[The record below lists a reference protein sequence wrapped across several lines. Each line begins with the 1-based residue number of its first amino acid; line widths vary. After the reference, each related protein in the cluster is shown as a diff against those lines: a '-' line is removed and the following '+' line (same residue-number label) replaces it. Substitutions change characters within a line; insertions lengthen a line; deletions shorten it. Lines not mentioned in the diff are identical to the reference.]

1 MLKDISS
8 VKLQGANFS
17 SIAVLP
23 ILNSSDGKYTKTS
36 LIYGRNGAGKSTLAK
51 AFRKIKGE
59 SVNTITT
66 TDALN
71 MENQP
76 IVLSEAER
84 ASIFVF
90 DEDFIAA
97 NLRIEGS
104 GLGSIVMLGEQVDLT
119 TQIEKAER
127 ELKKAE
133 KLVKTTSNALT
144 EYQTSTNPKAPN
156 FYIKKIRKVLQGDD
170 GWAGRDSR
178 IKSSRQN
185 SRVNDETYK
194 RFITLTPEKPR
205 DELVVAFDR
214 KMKEL
219 ELAKNGVSKIVE
231 TVPNV
236 PDDYQHYSTTLVNE
250 LIKKKIEEPELSE
263 REKYLF
269 SLVTAGRTD
278 ELQKRIG
285 HLNNRGTTFCP
296 YCLQD
301 LTTEYKANLVMQ
313 IQKVLT
319 DEVKHHQA
327 QLKSLEHTDL
337 TLALSPFSILPS
349 YQTCMG
355 LITKINK
362 TLVINNTLIK
372 RKIEK
377 PYEPIIDEELSDI
390 IESVKSLDKALKKL
404 DEERK
409 AHNNKAINTKPI
421 EDTLRNINDQ
431 IAYYD
436 IVDYVK
442 QLDIQEKEMATI
454 QKAHRNAVTDRNER
468 KKALEDLNGRR
479 KSIDIAVD
487 IINSG
492 LKYIL
497 FAEDRLT
504 IERDGDSYKL
514 LSNGYP
520 VLPQDVSVGE
530 RNIIGLCY
538 FFTSIMTGKNKDS
551 AYNDEYLIIIDD
563 PISSYDF
570 ENKIGILSFLKHKL
584 SQFLDGNAN
593 SRAVIMTHD
602 LLTLF
607 DFQKICKE
615 LSENWKNIFRGQAL
629 KCHIWELKNCDL
641 EPFKTEN
648 WQEYTELIKLI
659 YEYGCG
665 CENASKY
672 NIAIGNIMRQVLE
685 AFATF
690 EYKKGIEKIST
701 DETLLSKM
709 LCVEYKSYFKNL
721 MYRIVL
727 NNGSHRKEQVAS
739 TDINFFSVISETEK
753 RRTAKEIICFIYLLN
768 KEHVLAHL
776 GDLGNVSTTIDT
788 WCEDIKKRAAVI

>member
-23 ILNSSDGKYTKTS
+23 ILSSSDGKYTKVS

-76 IVLSEAER
+76 IALSEAER

-90 DEDFIAA
+90 DEDFIAT
-97 NLRIEGS
+97 NVRIEGS

-119 TQIEKAER
+119 TQIEQAER

-144 EYQTSTNPKAPN
+144 EYQTNTNPKAPN

-194 RFITLTPEKPR
+194 RFITPTPEKPR
-205 DELVVAFDR
+205 DELVIAFDR

-231 TVPNV
+231 TLPHVPNS
-236 PDDYQHYSTTLVNE
+236 YQHYSITLANE

-269 SLVTAGRTD
+269 SLVTAGKTD
-278 ELQKRIG
+278 KLQERIG
-285 HLNNRGTTFCP
+285 HLKDRGTTFCP

-319 DEVKHHQA
+319 DEVKNHQT
-327 QLKSLEHTDL
+327 QLKSLEHTEL
-337 TLALSPFSILPS
+337 TLELSPFSILPS
-349 YQTCMG
+349 YQTCMS
-355 LITKINK
+355 LIVKINE
-362 TLVINNTLIK
+362 TLVINNTLIQ
-372 RKIEK
+372 RKFEN
-377 PYEPIIDEELSDI
+377 PYEPIIDEELTDI
-390 IESVKSLDKALKKL
+390 IESVKSLDKTLKKL
-404 DEERK
+404 EEERK
-409 AHNNKAINTKPI
+409 AHNNKAINTKPLK
-421 EDTLRNINDQ
+421 DALRNINDQ

-436 IVDYVK
+436 IIDYVK
-442 QLDIQEKEMATI
+442 QLDIQEKEMTTA
-454 QKAHRNAVTDRNER
+454 QKAYNDAVTYRDE
-468 KKALEDLNGRR
+468 KKKTLEDLNGRR

-487 IINSG
+487 IINNG

-514 LSNGYP
+514 LSNGHP
-520 VLPQDVSVGE
+520 VLPKDVSVGE

-538 FFTSIMTGKNKDS
+538 FFASIMTGKNKDT
-551 AYNDEYLIIIDD
+551 AYNNEYLIIIDD

-570 ENKIGILSFLKHKL
+570 ENKVGILSFLKYKL
-584 SQFLDGNAN
+584 GQFLDGNEN
-593 SRAVIMTHD
+593 SRAIILTHD

-607 DFQKICKE
+607 DFEKMCEE
-615 LSENWKNIFRGQAL
+615 LNENWNNIFQTQLL
-629 KCHIWELKNCDL
+629 KYHLWELKNCAL
-641 EPFKTEN
+641 EQFKYKKR
-648 WQEYTELIKLI
+648 QEYTELIRLI

-665 CENASKY
+665 NAGEY
-672 NIAIGNIMRQVLE
+672 DIVIGNIMRQALE

-690 EYKKGIEKIST
+690 EYKKGIAVISTNEKI
-701 DETLLSKM
+701 LSKM
-709 LCVEYKSYFKNL
+709 CNEHKSYFKNL

-727 NNGSHRKEQVAS
+727 NNGSHREEQTRS
-739 TDINFFSVISETEK
+739 MEIDFLSVISESEK

-776 GDLGNVSTTIDT
+776 HDLGDVSIIIDT

>member
-23 ILNSSDGKYTKTS
+23 ILSSSDGKYTKTS

-59 SVNTITT
+59 TIATITT
-66 TDALN
+66 TDVLN

-84 ASIFVF
+84 TSIFVF
-90 DEDFIAA
+90 DEDFIAT
-97 NLRIEGS
+97 NVRIEES

-119 TQIEKAER
+119 AQIEKAER

-133 KLVKTTSNALT
+133 NLVKTTSNTLT
-144 EYQTSTNPKAPN
+144 EHQDTTNPKAPS

-170 GWAGRDSR
+170 GWAGRDSK
-178 IKSSRQN
+178 IKNLRRNSS
-185 SRVNDETYK
+185 VTDDTYK
-194 RFITLTPEKPR
+194 KFVVLTPEKSR
-205 DELVVAFDR
+205 DELIIAFDS

-219 ELAKNGVSKIVE
+219 KLAKNGVSKIVE
-231 TVPNV
+231 NIPHVPN
-236 PDDYQHYSTTLVNE
+236 DYQHYSITLANE

-278 ELQKRIG
+278 ELQKRIS
-285 HLNNRGTTFCP
+285 HLNERGTTFCP

-313 IQKVLT
+313 IHKVLT
-319 DEVKHHQA
+319 DEVKHHQS
-327 QLKSLEHTDL
+327 QLKSLEHTEL
-337 TLALSPFSILPS
+337 TLELSPFSILTS
-349 YQTCMG
+349 YQTCMD
-355 LITKINK
+355 LITKINE
-362 TLVINNTLIK
+362 TLVINNTLIQ
-372 RKIEK
+372 RKFEN
-377 PYEPIIDEELSDI
+377 PYEPIIDEELTDI

-404 DEERK
+404 EEERK
-409 AHNNKAINTKPI
+409 AHNNKAINTKPL
-421 EDTLRNINDQ
+421 EDALRNINDQ

-436 IVDYVK
+436 IIDYVK
-442 QLDIQEKEMATI
+442 QL
-454 QKAHRNAVTDRNER
+454 HRNAVTDRNEK

-479 KSIDIAVD
+479 KSTDIAVD
-487 IINSG
+487 IINNG

-504 IERDGDSYKL
+504 IEHDGDSYKL
-514 LSNGYP
+514 LSNGHP
-520 VLPQDVSVGE
+520 VLPKDISVGE

-538 FFTSIMTGKNKDS
+538 FFTSIMTGKNKDT
-551 AYNDEYLIIIDD
+551 AYNDEHLIIIDD

-570 ENKIGILSFLKHKL
+570 ENKVGILSFLKHKL

-593 SRAVIMTHD
+593 SRVIILTHD

-607 DFQKICKE
+607 DLKKICKE

-629 KCHIWELKNCDL
+629 KCHTWELKNCAL
-641 EPFKTEN
+641 EPFENEN

-672 NIAIGNIMRQVLE
+672 NVAIGNIMRQVME

-690 EYKKGIEKIST
+690 EYKKGIEKVST

-739 TDINFFSVISETEK
+739 MKINFFSVISEAEK
-753 RRTAKEIICFIYLLN
+753 RRTAREIICFIYLLN

-776 GDLGNVSTTIDT
+776 GDVSITVDT

>member
-23 ILNSSDGKYTKTS
+23 ILNSSDGKYTKVS

-71 MENQP
+71 VKNQP

-90 DEDFIAA
+90 DEDFIAT
-97 NLRIEGS
+97 NVRIEGS

-119 TQIEKAER
+119 TQIEQVER

-194 RFITLTPEKPR
+194 RFIALTPEKPR
-205 DELVVAFDR
+205 DELVIAFDS

-231 TVPNV
+231 TVPHV
-236 PDDYQHYSTTLVNE
+236 PNGYQHYSIIVANE

-269 SLVTAGRTD
+269 SLVTASRTD
-278 ELQKRIG
+278 ELQKRIV
-285 HLNNRGTTFCP
+285 HLNDRETTFCP

-327 QLKSLEHTDL
+327 QLKSLEHTEL
-337 TLALSPFSILPS
+337 TLELSPFSILPS

-355 LITKINK
+355 LITKINE
-362 TLVINNTLIK
+362 TLVINNALIQ
-372 RKIEK
+372 RKIEN
-377 PYEPIIDEELSDI
+377 PYELIIDEKLSDI
-390 IESVKSLDKALKKL
+390 VESIKSLDKALKKL
-404 DEERK
+404 EEEKK
-409 AHNNKAINTKPI
+409 AHNNKIINIKPL

-436 IVDYVK
+436 IIDYVK
-442 QLDIQEKEMATI
+442 QLDIQKKKMSTAEKAY
-454 QKAHRNAVTDRNER
+454 KDAVACRDR
-468 KKALEDLNGRR
+468 KKKTLEDLNGRR
-479 KSIDIAVD
+479 KNINIAVD
-487 IINSG
+487 IINNG

-504 IERDGDSYKL
+504 IERDGDFYKL
-514 LSNGYP
+514 LSNGHP
-520 VLPQDVSVGE
+520 VLPKDVSAGE

-538 FFTSIMTGKNKDS
+538 FFTSIMTDKDKDT

-570 ENKIGILSFLKHKL
+570 ENKVGILSFLKHKL

-593 SRAVIMTHD
+593 SRAIILTHD

-607 DFQKICKE
+607 DLKKICKE

-629 KCHIWELKNCDL
+629 KCHTWELKNCAL
-641 EPFKTEN
+641 EPFENEN

-672 NIAIGNIMRQVLE
+672 NVAIGNIMRQALE

-690 EYKKGIEKIST
+690 EYKKGIEKVST

-739 TDINFFSVISETEK
+739 MEINFFSVISEAEK
-753 RRTAKEIICFIYLLN
+753 RRTAREIICFIYLLN

-776 GDLGNVSTTIDT
+776 GDVSITVDT

>member
-23 ILNSSDGKYTKTS
+23 ILNSSDGKYTKVS

-71 MENQP
+71 VKNQP

-90 DEDFIAA
+90 DEDFIAT
-97 NLRIEGS
+97 NVRIEGS

-119 TQIEKAER
+119 TQIEQVER

-194 RFITLTPEKPR
+194 RFIALTPEKPR
-205 DELVVAFDR
+205 DELVIAFDS

-231 TVPNV
+231 TVPHV
-236 PDDYQHYSTTLVNE
+236 PNGYQHYSIIVANE

-269 SLVTAGRTD
+269 SLVTASRTD
-278 ELQKRIG
+278 ELQKRIV
-285 HLNNRGTTFCP
+285 HLNDRETTFCP

-327 QLKSLEHTDL
+327 QLKSLEHTEL
-337 TLALSPFSILPS
+337 TLELSPFSILPS

-355 LITKINK
+355 LITKINE
-362 TLVINNTLIK
+362 TLVINNALIQ
-372 RKIEK
+372 RKIEN
-377 PYEPIIDEELSDI
+377 PYELIIDEKLSDI
-390 IESVKSLDKALKKL
+390 VESIKSLDKALKKL
-404 DEERK
+404 EEERK
-409 AHNNKAINTKPI
+409 AHNNKVINTKPL

-436 IVDYVK
+436 IIDYVK
-442 QLDIQEKEMATI
+442 QLDIQKKKMSTAEKAY
-454 QKAHRNAVTDRNER
+454 KDAVACRDR
-468 KKALEDLNGRR
+468 KKKTLEDLNGRR
-479 KSIDIAVD
+479 KNINIAVD
-487 IINSG
+487 IINNG

-504 IERDGDSYKL
+504 IERDGDFYKL
-514 LSNGYP
+514 LSNGHP
-520 VLPQDVSVGE
+520 VLPKDVSAGE

-538 FFTSIMTGKNKDS
+538 FFTSIMTDKDKDT

-570 ENKIGILSFLKHKL
+570 ENKVGILSFLKHKL

-593 SRAVIMTHD
+593 SRAIILTHD

-607 DFQKICKE
+607 DLKKICKE

-629 KCHIWELKNCDL
+629 KCHTWELKNCAL
-641 EPFKTEN
+641 EPFENEN

-672 NIAIGNIMRQVLE
+672 NVAIGNIMRQALE

-690 EYKKGIEKIST
+690 EYKKGIEKVST

-739 TDINFFSVISETEK
+739 MEINFFSVISEAEK
-753 RRTAKEIICFIYLLN
+753 RRTAREIICFIYLLN

-776 GDLGNVSTTIDT
+776 GDVSITVDT

>member
-8 VKLQGANFS
+8 VKLQGAKFS
-17 SIAVLP
+17 SITVLP
-23 ILNSSDGKYTKTS
+23 ILNSSDGKYTKVS

-71 MENQP
+71 IENQP

-90 DEDFIAA
+90 DEDFIAT
-97 NLRIEGS
+97 NVRIEGS

-119 TQIEKAER
+119 TQIEQAER

-144 EYQTSTNPKAPN
+144 EYQTNTNPKAPN
-156 FYIKKIRKVLQGDD
+156 FYLKKIRKVLQGDD

-194 RFITLTPEKPR
+194 RFITPTPEKPR
-205 DELVVAFDR
+205 DELVIAFDR

-231 TVPNV
+231 TVPHV
-236 PDDYQHYSTTLVNE
+236 PNGYQHYSITLANE

-285 HLNNRGTTFCP
+285 HLNDRGTTFCP

-327 QLKSLEHTDL
+327 QLKSLEHTKL
-337 TLALSPFSILPS
+337 TLELSSFSILPS
-349 YQTCMG
+349 YQTCMD
-355 LITKINK
+355 LITKINE
-362 TLVINNTLIK
+362 TLVINNALIQ
-372 RKIEK
+372 RKIENS
-377 PYEPIIDEELSDI
+377 YEPIIDEELSDI
-390 IESVKSLDKALKKL
+390 IESIKSLDKALKKL
-404 DEERK
+404 EEERK
-409 AHNNKAINTKPI
+409 AHNNKAINTKPL
-421 EDTLRNINDQ
+421 EDALKNINDQ

-436 IVDYVK
+436 IIDYVK
-442 QLDIQEKEMATI
+442 QLDIQEKEMTTV
-454 QKAHRNAVTDRNER
+454 QKAHRNAVTDRNE
-468 KKALEDLNGRR
+468 KEKALEDLNGRR

-487 IINSG
+487 IINNG

-504 IERDGDSYKL
+504 IERDGNFYKL
-514 LSNGYP
+514 LSNGHP
-520 VLPQDVSVGE
+520 VLPKDVSVGE

-538 FFTSIMTGKNKDS
+538 FFTSIMTGKNKDT
-551 AYNDEYLIIIDD
+551 AYNNEYLIIIDD

-570 ENKIGILSFLKHKL
+570 ENKVGILSFLKYKL
-584 SQFLDGNAN
+584 SQFLDRNEN
-593 SRAVIMTHD
+593 SRAIILTHD

-607 DFQKICKE
+607 DFEKMCEE
-615 LSENWKNIFRGQAL
+615 LNENWNNIFQAQSSKYHL
-629 KCHIWELKNCDL
+629 WELKNCAL
-641 EPFKTEN
+641 ERFKYKKR
-648 WQEYTELIKLI
+648 QEYTELIRLI

-665 CENASKY
+665 NAGEY
-672 NIAIGNIMRQVLE
+672 DIIIGNIMRQALE

-690 EYKKGIEKIST
+690 EYKKGIEKVST
-701 DETLLSKM
+701 DEMILVKM
-709 LCVEYKSYFKNL
+709 CDKHKAYFKNL

-727 NNGSHRKEQVAS
+727 NNGSHREEQTRSMEV
-739 TDINFFSVISETEK
+739 DFLSVISEAEK

-776 GDLGNVSTTIDT
+776 RDLGDVSIKIDT

>member
-23 ILNSSDGKYTKTS
+23 ILNSSDGKYTKVS

-71 MENQP
+71 VKNQP

-90 DEDFIAA
+90 DEDFIAT
-97 NLRIEGS
+97 NVRIEGS

-119 TQIEKAER
+119 TQIEQVER

-194 RFITLTPEKPR
+194 RFIALTPEKPR
-205 DELVVAFDR
+205 DELVIAFDS

-231 TVPNV
+231 TVPHV
-236 PDDYQHYSTTLVNE
+236 PNGYQHYSIIVANE

-269 SLVTAGRTD
+269 SLVTASRTD
-278 ELQKRIG
+278 ELQKRIV
-285 HLNNRGTTFCP
+285 HLNDRETTFCP

-327 QLKSLEHTDL
+327 QLKSLEHTEL
-337 TLALSPFSILPS
+337 TLELSPFSILPS

-355 LITKINK
+355 LITKINE
-362 TLVINNTLIK
+362 TLVINNALIQ
-372 RKIEK
+372 RKIEN
-377 PYEPIIDEELSDI
+377 PYELIIDEKLSDI
-390 IESVKSLDKALKKL
+390 VESIKSLDKALKKL
-404 DEERK
+404 EEEKK
-409 AHNNKAINTKPI
+409 AHNNKVINTKPL

-436 IVDYVK
+436 IIDYVK
-442 QLDIQEKEMATI
+442 QLDIQKKKMSTAEKAY
-454 QKAHRNAVTDRNER
+454 KDAVACRDR
-468 KKALEDLNGRR
+468 KKKTLEDLNGR
-479 KSIDIAVD
+479 KKNINIAVD
-487 IINSG
+487 IINNG

-504 IERDGDSYKL
+504 IERDGDFYKL
-514 LSNGYP
+514 LSNGHP
-520 VLPQDVSVGE
+520 VLPKDVSAGE

-538 FFTSIMTGKNKDS
+538 FFTSIMTDKDKDT

-570 ENKIGILSFLKHKL
+570 ENKVGILSFLKHKL

-593 SRAVIMTHD
+593 SRAIILTHD

-607 DFQKICKE
+607 DLKKICKE

-629 KCHIWELKNCDL
+629 KCHTWELKNCAL
-641 EPFKTEN
+641 EPFENEN

-672 NIAIGNIMRQVLE
+672 NVAIGNIMRQALE

-690 EYKKGIEKIST
+690 EYKKGIEKVST

-739 TDINFFSVISETEK
+739 MEINFFSVISEAEK
-753 RRTAKEIICFIYLLN
+753 RRTAREIICFIYLLN

-776 GDLGNVSTTIDT
+776 GDVSITVDT

>member
-8 VKLQGANFS
+8 IKLQGANFS
-17 SIAVLP
+17 SITVLP
-23 ILNSSDGKYTKTS
+23 ILNSSDGKYIKTS

-59 SVNTITT
+59 TIATITT
-66 TDALN
+66 TEVLN
-71 MENQP
+71 TEDKP

-90 DEDFIAA
+90 DEDFIAT
-97 NLRIEGS
+97 NVRIEGR

-119 TQIEKAER
+119 AKIEQAER
-127 ELKKAE
+127 ELKKSE
-133 KLVKTTSNALT
+133 NLVKTTSNTLT
-144 EYQTSTNPKAPN
+144 EYRTDTNPKAPIY
-156 FYIKKIRKVLQGDD
+156 YIQKIRKVLQGND

-178 IKSSRQN
+178 IKNLRRNSS
-185 SRVNDETYK
+185 VTDDTYK
-194 RFITLTPEKPR
+194 RFIALTPEKPR
-205 DELVVAFDR
+205 DELVITFAE

-231 TVPNV
+231 TVPRV
-236 PDDYQHYSTTLVNE
+236 PDGYQHYSLTLASE

-269 SLVTAGRTD
+269 SLVTAGKTD

-285 HLNNRGTTFCP
+285 HLNDIGITFCP

-301 LTTEYKANLVMQ
+301 LTKKYKANLVMQ

-319 DEVKHHQA
+319 DEVKHHQT
-327 QLKSLEHTDL
+327 QLKSLKYTEL
-337 TLALSPFSILPS
+337 TLELSPFSILPS

-355 LITKINK
+355 LITQINE
-362 TLVINNTLIK
+362 TLVINNALIQ
-372 RKIEK
+372 RKIES
-377 PYEPIIDEELSDI
+377 PYEPIIGEELSDI
-390 IESVKSLDKALKKL
+390 IESIKFLDKALKKL
-404 DEERK
+404 EEERK
-409 AHNNKAINTKPI
+409 AHNNKAINTKPLK
-421 EDTLRNINDQ
+421 EELRNINDQ

-436 IVDYVK
+436 IIDYVK
-442 QLDIQEKEMATI
+442 QLNIQENEMAAV
-454 QKAHRNAVTDRNER
+454 QKAHRNAVTDRNE
-468 KKALEDLNGRR
+468 KNKALEDLNGRR

-487 IINSG
+487 IINNG

-514 LSNGYP
+514 LSNGHP
-520 VLPQDVSVGE
+520 VLPKDVSVGE
-530 RNIIGLCY
+530 RNILGLCY
-538 FFTSIMTGKNKDS
+538 FFTSIMTGKNKDT

-570 ENKIGILSFLKHKL
+570 ENKVGILSFLKYKL
-584 SQFLDGNAN
+584 SQFLDGNTN
-593 SRAVIMTHD
+593 SRAIIMTHD

-607 DFQKICKE
+607 DFKKICKE
-615 LSENWKNIFRGQAL
+615 FSENWNNIFQVQLL
-629 KCHIWELKNCDL
+629 KCHTWELKNCTL
-641 EPFKTEN
+641 EPFKNKN

-665 CENASKY
+665 NASKY
-672 NIAIGNIMRQVLE
+672 DIAIGNIMRQVLE

-690 EYKKGIEKIST
+690 EYKKGIDKVST
-701 DETLLSKM
+701 DEILLSKM

-727 NNGSHRKEQVAS
+727 NNGSHRQEQVAS
-739 TDINFFSVISETEK
+739 MEVNFFSVISESEK

-776 GDLGNVSTTIDT
+776 RDLGDVSTTLDT
-788 WCEDIKKRAAVI
+788 WCEDIKKRTAVI

>member
-1 MLKDISS
+1 MLKNISS
-8 VKLQGANFS
+8 VRLQGANFS
-17 SIAVLP
+17 SVAVLP
-23 ILNSSDGKYTKTS
+23 ILNSSNGKYTKVS

-76 IVLSEAER
+76 IALSEAER

-90 DEDFIAA
+90 DEDFIAT
-97 NLRIEGS
+97 NVRIEGS

-119 TQIEKAER
+119 TQIEQAER

-144 EYQTSTNPKAPN
+144 EYQTNTNPKAPN

-194 RFITLTPEKPR
+194 RFITPTPEKPR
-205 DELVVAFDR
+205 DELVIAFDR

-231 TVPNV
+231 TLPHVPNS
-236 PDDYQHYSTTLVNE
+236 YQHSITLANE

-278 ELQKRIG
+278 ELQERIG
-285 HLNNRGTTFCP
+285 HLKDRGTTFCP

-319 DEVKHHQA
+319 DEVKNHQT
-327 QLKSLEHTDL
+327 QLKSLEHTEL
-337 TLALSPFSILPS
+337 TLELSPFSILPS
-349 YQTCMG
+349 YQTCMS
-355 LITKINK
+355 LIVKINE
-362 TLVINNTLIK
+362 TLVINNTLIQ
-372 RKIEK
+372 RKFEN
-377 PYEPIIDEELSDI
+377 PYEPIIDEELTDI

-404 DEERK
+404 EEERK
-409 AHNNKAINTKPI
+409 AHNNKAINTKPL
-421 EDTLRNINDQ
+421 EDALRNINDQ

-436 IVDYVK
+436 IIDYVK
-442 QLDIQEKEMATI
+442 QLDIQEKEMTTA
-454 QKAHRNAVTDRNER
+454 QKAYNDAVTYRDE
-468 KKALEDLNGRR
+468 KKKTLEDLNGRR

-487 IINSG
+487 IINNG

-514 LSNGYP
+514 LSNGHP
-520 VLPQDVSVGE
+520 VLPKDVSVGE

-538 FFTSIMTGKNKDS
+538 FFTSIMTGKNKDT
-551 AYNDEYLIIIDD
+551 AYNNEYLIIIDD

-570 ENKIGILSFLKHKL
+570 ENKVGILSFLKYKL
-584 SQFLDGNAN
+584 GQFLDGNEN
-593 SRAVIMTHD
+593 SRAIILTHD

-607 DFQKICKE
+607 DFEKMCEE
-615 LSENWKNIFRGQAL
+615 LNENWNNIFQTQLL
-629 KCHIWELKNCDL
+629 KYHLWELKNCAL
-641 EPFKTEN
+641 EQFKYKKR
-648 WQEYTELIKLI
+648 QEYTELIRLI

-665 CENASKY
+665 NAGEY
-672 NIAIGNIMRQVLE
+672 DIVIGNIMRQALE

-690 EYKKGIEKIST
+690 EYKKGIAVISTNEKI
-701 DETLLSKM
+701 LSKM
-709 LCVEYKSYFKNL
+709 CNEHKSYFKNL

-727 NNGSHRKEQVAS
+727 NNGSHREEQTRS
-739 TDINFFSVISETEK
+739 MEIDFLSVISESEK

-776 GDLGNVSTTIDT
+776 HDLGDVSIIIDT

>member
-23 ILNSSDGKYTKTS
+23 ILNSSDGKYTKVS

-71 MENQP
+71 VKNQP

-90 DEDFIAA
+90 DEDFIAT
-97 NLRIEGS
+97 NVRIEGS

-119 TQIEKAER
+119 TQIEQVER

-194 RFITLTPEKPR
+194 RFIALTPEKPR
-205 DELVVAFDR
+205 DELVIAFDS

-231 TVPNV
+231 TVPHV
-236 PDDYQHYSTTLVNE
+236 PNGYQHYSIIVANE

-269 SLVTAGRTD
+269 SLVTASRTD
-278 ELQKRIG
+278 ELQKRIV
-285 HLNNRGTTFCP
+285 HLNDRETTFCP

-327 QLKSLEHTDL
+327 QLKSLEHTEL
-337 TLALSPFSILPS
+337 TLELSPFSILPS

-355 LITKINK
+355 LITKINE
-362 TLVINNTLIK
+362 TLVINNALIQ
-372 RKIEK
+372 RKIEN
-377 PYEPIIDEELSDI
+377 PYELIIDEKLSDI
-390 IESVKSLDKALKKL
+390 VESIKSLDKALKKL
-404 DEERK
+404 EEEKK
-409 AHNNKAINTKPI
+409 AHNNKVINTKPL

-436 IVDYVK
+436 IIDYVK
-442 QLDIQEKEMATI
+442 QLDIQKKKMSTAEKAY
-454 QKAHRNAVTDRNER
+454 KDAVACRDR
-468 KKALEDLNGRR
+468 KKKTLEDLNGRR
-479 KSIDIAVD
+479 KNINIAVD
-487 IINSG
+487 IINNG

-504 IERDGDSYKL
+504 IERDGDFYKL
-514 LSNGYP
+514 LSNGHP
-520 VLPQDVSVGE
+520 VLPKDVSAGE

-538 FFTSIMTGKNKDS
+538 FFTSIMTDKDKDT

-570 ENKIGILSFLKHKL
+570 ENKVGILSFLKHKL

-593 SRAVIMTHD
+593 SRAIILTHD

-607 DFQKICKE
+607 DLKKICKE

-629 KCHIWELKNCDL
+629 KCHTWELKNCAL
-641 EPFKTEN
+641 EPFENEN

-672 NIAIGNIMRQVLE
+672 NVAIGNIMRQALE

-690 EYKKGIEKIST
+690 EYKKGIEKVST

-739 TDINFFSVISETEK
+739 MEINFFSVISEAEK
-753 RRTAKEIICFIYLLN
+753 RRTAREIICFIYLLN

-776 GDLGNVSTTIDT
+776 GDVSITVDT

>member
-1 MLKDISS
+1 MLKNISS
-8 VKLQGANFS
+8 VRLQGANFS
-17 SIAVLP
+17 SVAVLP
-23 ILNSSDGKYTKTS
+23 ILKSSDGKYTKVS

-90 DEDFIAA
+90 DEDFIAT
-97 NLRIEGS
+97 NVRIEGS

-119 TQIEKAER
+119 TQIEQAER

-144 EYQTSTNPKAPN
+144 EYQTSTNPKAPS

-194 RFITLTPEKPR
+194 RFIELTPEKPR
-205 DELVVAFDR
+205 NALVIAFDG

-219 ELAKNGVSKIVE
+219 ESAKNGVSKIIK
-231 TVPNV
+231 TVPSV
-236 PDDYQHYSTTLVNE
+236 PEGDKHYSITLANE

-285 HLNNRGTTFCP
+285 HLNDRGTTFCP

-301 LTTEYKANLVMQ
+301 LTTEYKTNLVVQ

-319 DEVKHHQA
+319 DEVKHHQT
-327 QLKSLEHTDL
+327 QLKSLEHTEL
-337 TLALSPFSILPS
+337 TLELSPFSILPS

-355 LITKINK
+355 LITKIND

-377 PYEPIIDEELSDI
+377 PYAPIIDEEFTDI

-404 DEERK
+404 EEERK
-409 AHNNKAINTKPI
+409 AHNNKAINTKPL
-421 EDTLRNINDQ
+421 EDALRNINDQ

-436 IVDYVK
+436 IIDYVK
-442 QLDIQEKEMATI
+442 QLDIQKKEMTTA
-454 QKAHRNAVTDRNER
+454 QKAYNDAVTYKDE
-468 KKALEDLNGRR
+468 KKKTLEDLNGRR

-487 IINSG
+487 IINNG

-497 FAEDRLT
+497 FAENRLT
-504 IERDGDSYKL
+504 IKRDGDSYKL

-538 FFTSIMTGKNKDS
+538 FFTSIMTGKNKDT
-551 AYNDEYLIIIDD
+551 AYNDEYLMIIDD

-570 ENKIGILSFLKHKL
+570 ENKVGILSFLKHKL

-593 SRAVIMTHD
+593 SRAIIMTHD

-607 DFQKICKE
+607 DFKKICRE
-615 LSENWKNIFRGQAL
+615 ISENWKNIFRGQAL
-629 KCHIWELKNCDL
+629 KCHTWELKNCAL
-641 EPFKTEN
+641 ESFENEN

-665 CENASKY
+665 CESSSKY

-690 EYKKGIEKIST
+690 EYKKGIEKISI
-701 DETLLSKM
+701 DETILSKM

-727 NNGSHRKEQVAS
+727 NNGSHRKAIF
-739 TDINFFSVISETEK
+739 TWHKN
-753 RRTAKEIICFIYLLN
+753 
-768 KEHVLAHL
+768 
-776 GDLGNVSTTIDT
+776 GNRDQQRPD
-788 WCEDIKKRAAVI
+788 CQ

>member
-59 SVNTITT
+59 TISTITT
-66 TDALN
+66 TDVLN
-71 MENQP
+71 KENQP

-84 ASIFVF
+84 NSIFVL
-90 DEDFIAA
+90 DEDFIAT
-97 NLRIEGS
+97 NIRIEGS

-119 TQIEKAER
+119 TQIEQAEH

-133 KLVKTTSNALT
+133 KLVKTTSNMLT
-144 EYQTSTNPKAPN
+144 EYQTSTNPKAPS
-156 FYIKKIRKVLQGDD
+156 FYIKKIREVLKGDE

-185 SRVNDETYK
+185 SRVSDETYK
-194 RFITLTPEKPR
+194 RFIALIPEKPR
-205 DELVVAFDR
+205 DELVIVFDK

-219 ELAKNGVSKIVE
+219 ELAKNGVSKIIE
-231 TVPNV
+231 TVPSV
-236 PDDYQHYSTTLVNE
+236 PEGYKHYSITLSNE

-285 HLNNRGTTFCP
+285 HLNDRGTTFCP

-301 LTTEYKANLVMQ
+301 LTTEYKTNLVMQ

-319 DEVKHHQA
+319 DEVKHHQT
-327 QLKSLEHTDL
+327 QLKSLEHTEL
-337 TLALSPFSILPS
+337 TLELSPFSILPS

-355 LITKINK
+355 LITKIND

-377 PYEPIIDEELSDI
+377 PYAPIIDEEFTDI

-404 DEERK
+404 EEERK
-409 AHNNKAINTKPI
+409 AHNNKAINTKPL
-421 EDTLRNINDQ
+421 EDALRNINDQ

-436 IVDYVK
+436 IIDYVK
-442 QLDIQEKEMATI
+442 QLDIQEKKMTAVQEAYG
-454 QKAHRNAVTDRNER
+454 KAVTDRNEK

-487 IINSG
+487 IINNG

-497 FAEDRLT
+497 FAENRLT
-504 IERDGDSYKL
+504 IKRDGDSYKL

-538 FFTSIMTGKNKDS
+538 FFTSIMTGKNKDT
-551 AYNDEYLIIIDD
+551 AYNDEYLMIIDD

-570 ENKIGILSFLKHKL
+570 ENKVGILSFLKHKL

-593 SRAVIMTHD
+593 SRAIIMTHD

-607 DFQKICKE
+607 DFKKICRE
-615 LSENWKNIFRGQAL
+615 ISENWKNIFRGQAL
-629 KCHIWELKNCDL
+629 KCHIWELKNCAL
-641 EPFKTEN
+641 ESFENEN

-665 CENASKY
+665 CESSSKY

-690 EYKKGIEKIST
+690 EYKKGIEKISI
-701 DETLLSKM
+701 DETILSKM

-739 TDINFFSVISETEK
+739 MDINFFSVISETEK

-776 GDLGNVSTTIDT
+776 GDLGNVSTKIDT

>member
-1 MLKDISS
+1 MLKNISS
-8 VKLQGANFS
+8 VRLQGANFS
-17 SIAVLP
+17 SVAVLP
-23 ILNSSDGKYTKTS
+23 IFNSSDEKYTKVS

-59 SVNTITT
+59 TIATITT
-66 TDALN
+66 TDVLN
-71 MENQP
+71 TENQP

-84 ASIFVF
+84 TSIFVF
-90 DEDFIAA
+90 DEDFIAT
-97 NLRIEGS
+97 NVRIEGN

-119 TQIEKAER
+119 AQIEQAER

-144 EYQTSTNPKAPN
+144 EYQTNTNPKAPN

-194 RFITLTPEKPR
+194 RFITLTPKKPR
-205 DELVVAFDR
+205 DELVIAFDR

-301 LTTEYKANLVMQ
+301 LTTEYKANLVMK

-355 LITKINK
+355 LIKKINE

-372 RKIEK
+372 RKIEN

-390 IESVKSLDKALKKL
+390 IESVKYLDKALKKL
-404 DEERK
+404 EEERK

-421 EDTLRNINDQ
+421 EDILRNINDQ

-436 IVDYVK
+436 IIDYVK
-442 QLDIQEKEMATI
+442 QLDIQEKEMTTA
-454 QKAHRNAVTDRNER
+454 QKEYNDAVTYRD
-468 KKALEDLNGRR
+468 KKKKNLEDLNGRR

-487 IINSG
+487 IINNG

-504 IERDGDSYKL
+504 IERNGDSYKL
-514 LSNGYP
+514 LSNGNP
-520 VLPQDVSVGE
+520 VLPKNISVGE

-538 FFTSIMTGKNKDS
+538 FFTSIMTGKNKDT

-570 ENKIGILSFLKHKL
+570 ENKVGILSFLKYKL
-584 SQFLDGNAN
+584 SQFLDGNVN
-593 SRAVIMTHD
+593 SRAVILTHD

-709 LCVEYKSYFKNL
+709 LIQ
-721 MYRIVL
+721 IVL
-727 NNGSHRKEQVAS
+727 QKSNVPY
-739 TDINFFSVISETEK
+739 
-753 RRTAKEIICFIYLLN
+753 RT
-768 KEHVLAHL
+768 
-776 GDLGNVSTTIDT
+776 
-788 WCEDIKKRAAVI
+788 

>member
-8 VKLQGANFS
+8 VKLQGAKFS
-17 SIAVLP
+17 SITVLP
-23 ILNSSDGKYTKTS
+23 ILNSSDGKYTKVS

-71 MENQP
+71 IENQP

-90 DEDFIAA
+90 DEDFIAT
-97 NLRIEGS
+97 NVRIEGS

-119 TQIEKAER
+119 TQIEQAER

-144 EYQTSTNPKAPN
+144 EYQTNTNPKAPN
-156 FYIKKIRKVLQGDD
+156 FYLKKIRKVLQGDD

-194 RFITLTPEKPR
+194 RFITPTPEKPR
-205 DELVVAFDR
+205 DELVIAFDR

-231 TVPNV
+231 TVPHV
-236 PDDYQHYSTTLVNE
+236 PNGYQHYSITLANE

-285 HLNNRGTTFCP
+285 HLNDRGTTFCP

-327 QLKSLEHTDL
+327 KLKSLEHTKL
-337 TLALSPFSILPS
+337 TLELSSFSILPS
-349 YQTCMG
+349 YQTCMD
-355 LITKINK
+355 LITKINE
-362 TLVINNTLIK
+362 TLVINNALIQ
-372 RKIEK
+372 RKIENS
-377 PYEPIIDEELSDI
+377 YEPIIDEELSDI
-390 IESVKSLDKALKKL
+390 IESIKSLDKALKKL
-404 DEERK
+404 EEERK
-409 AHNNKAINTKPI
+409 AHNNKAINTKPL
-421 EDTLRNINDQ
+421 EDALKNINDQ

-436 IVDYVK
+436 IIDYVK
-442 QLDIQEKEMATI
+442 QLDIQEKEMTTV
-454 QKAHRNAVTDRNER
+454 QKAHRNAVTDRNE
-468 KKALEDLNGRR
+468 KEKALEDLNGRR

-487 IINSG
+487 IINNG

-504 IERDGDSYKL
+504 IERDGNFYKL
-514 LSNGYP
+514 LSNGHP
-520 VLPQDVSVGE
+520 VLPKDVSVGE

-538 FFTSIMTGKNKDS
+538 FFTSIMTGKNKDT
-551 AYNDEYLIIIDD
+551 AYNNEYLIIIDD

-570 ENKIGILSFLKHKL
+570 ENKVGILSFLKYKL
-584 SQFLDGNAN
+584 SQFLDRNEN
-593 SRAVIMTHD
+593 SRAIILTHD

-607 DFQKICKE
+607 DFEKMCEE
-615 LSENWKNIFRGQAL
+615 LNENWNNIFQAQSSKYHL
-629 KCHIWELKNCDL
+629 WELKNCAL
-641 EPFKTEN
+641 ERFKYKKR
-648 WQEYTELIKLI
+648 QEYTELIRLI

-665 CENASKY
+665 NAGEY
-672 NIAIGNIMRQVLE
+672 DIIIGNIMRQALE

-690 EYKKGIEKIST
+690 EYKKGIEKVST
-701 DETLLSKM
+701 DEMILVKM
-709 LCVEYKSYFKNL
+709 CDKHKAYFKNL

-727 NNGSHRKEQVAS
+727 NNGSHREEQTRSMEV
-739 TDINFFSVISETEK
+739 DFLSVISEAEK

-776 GDLGNVSTTIDT
+776 RDLGDVSIKIDT